1 MIEFNGNPAGETPP
15 TFDAMHD
22 SLPASPCAGGE
33 AASLP
38 RGWLGWGK
46 SQTVCYQTE
55 VGKIPLFIWLKV
67 ISLIVLLALSARA
80 TAAAPE
86 LSFDNLYSSYGVLG
100 LEFSDEVK
108 TLSGQRVRM
117 RGFMAPPLKAE
128 SQFFVLTKMP
138 MALCPFC
145 SSDADWP
152 EDIVVIYLAK
162 RQTFVQNNTMI
173 EVEGGLEYGSWT
185 DPETGF
191 VSLLRMREATFDTL

>member
-1 MIEFNGNPAGETPP
+1 MIKFNSTLAGETPLLSFWLR
-15 TFDAMHD
+15 TALALLFLLCA
-22 SLPASPCAGGE
+22 LPAK
-33 AASLP
+33 AASP
-38 RGWLGWGK
+38 
-46 SQTVCYQTE
+46 T
-55 VGKIPLFIWLKV
+55 
-67 ISLIVLLALSARA
+67 
-80 TAAAPE
+80 
-86 LSFDNLYSSYGVLG
+86 LSFDKLYASYGVLG

-108 TLSGQRVRM
+108 ALSGKRVTM

-173 EVEGGLEYGSWT
+173 EVEGVLEYGSWT

-191 VSLLRMREATFDTL
+191 VSLLRMRDATFDTL